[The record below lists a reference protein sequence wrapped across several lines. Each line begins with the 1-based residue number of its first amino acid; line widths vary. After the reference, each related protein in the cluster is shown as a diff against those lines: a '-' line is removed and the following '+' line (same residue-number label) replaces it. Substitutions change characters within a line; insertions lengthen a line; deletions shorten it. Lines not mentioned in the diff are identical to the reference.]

1 VRPARLSVDA
11 ARLRP
16 HLRDHGR
23 LVQTQAD
30 VWKACE
36 QAAAEGRDVARPSP
50 RWKVPVG
57 DDLQR
62 LRGLPAVSRGLGSV
76 MPGTQPE
83 RALLAKERRRR

>member
-1 VRPARLSVDA
+1 MSVDQ

-16 HLRDHGR
+16 HLR
-23 LVQTQAD
+23 LVREHAD
-30 VWKACE
+30 ILKAE
-36 QAAAEGRDVARPSP
+36 LDRAVSEGVDVTAP

-57 DDLQR
+57 DDLER
-62 LRGLPAVSRGLGSV
+62 LRGLPAIGPGVSSV